1 MIMEEEATIELMI
14 QRAIEDG
21 LTLEIEYAK
30 NNYEKSKRVISD
42 VSISEEYGEGYI
54 SAFCHLR
61 QENRTFKI
69 SRIIEARIIPRPT
82 QKQESQVYNYV
93 FDASKPIF
101 NLYGNK
107 Y

>member
-1 MIMEEEATIELMI
+1 MQEEATIELMI

-42 VSISEEYGEGYI
+42 VSISEEYGDGYI

-69 SRIIEARIIPRPT
+69 SRIIEARIIPCPT
-82 QKQESQVYNYV
+82 QKRESQVYNYV